1 MILSIGEI
9 LVDIFKE
16 NHKEDTY
23 PGGAPFNV
31 ASNISTFG
39 GNISFY
45 GVVGNDK
52 YGYFLKRE
60 ANKRIKNTYID
71 IKDNRNTTIAL
82 VELKD
87 GERSFKFIR
96 DNASDYLFDL
106 DNLKKFNLNKVG
118 IVHLGS
124 LMLSHP
130 IGESF
135 FYETIKHIK
144 DNTHALIS
152 FDVNYRDDIFDNKE
166 IIIKALDK
174 ADIIKFSQDELKLLS
189 NKENVL
195 DGLKTLINSNQV
207 ALVTL
212 GKDGSIFYSKDKYI
226 KVPSIPMKPIDSTG
240 AGDAFYSYFLY
251 RLDNGLN
258 LNDDNQIKEVL
269 KNANIVGALSTKK
282 KGALDSTPSLDEIE
296 DIYFQSNSQ
305 K

>member
-9 LVDIFKE
+9 LVDIFKDG
-16 NHKEDTY
+16 NKEEIH

-39 GNISFY
+39 GDISFY

-52 YGYFLKRE
+52 YGQYLKD
-60 ANKRIKNTYID
+60 AATKKIKKVYID
-71 IKDNRNTTIAL
+71 IKDGRDTTVAL

-96 DNASDYLFDL
+96 DNASDYLFDIAHL
-106 DNLKKFNLNKVG
+106 NRFNFDNVN
-118 IVHLGS
+118 IIHLGS

-130 IGESF
+130 IGEAF
-135 FYETIKHIK
+135 FYEAIKYIK

-152 FDVNYRDDIFDNKE
+152 FDVNYRDDIFKDKE
-166 IIIKALDK
+166 ILIKALNK

-195 DGLKTLINSNQV
+195 DGLKTLINDNQI

-212 GKDGSIFYSKDKYI
+212 GKEGSIFYNKDKYI
-226 KVPSIPMKPIDSTG
+226 KVPSIPTKPIDSTG
-240 AGDAFYSYFLY
+240 AGDAFYSYFLFQ
-251 RLDNGLN
+251 LDNGLDI
-258 LNDDNQIKEVL
+258 NDDNQIKATL
-269 KNANIVGALSTKK
+269 KRANIVGALSTKK
-282 KGALDSTPSLDEIE
+282 KGASDFIPSLEEIE
-296 DIYFQSNSQ
+296 YIYFQN
-305 K
+305 